1 MARVKCVTV
10 IDEADAPSQA
20 YQDQQ
25 WATFKADYPER
36 EFWLLAPRP
45 AYTNQ
50 MRLPTL
56 WPSDPLAFGDIT
68 VTRDN
73 GSVANRSDWFAI
85 CRFDE
90 LPPGAVC
97 SVAID
102 TSGSMRLST
111 VQASYNYFIER
122 CAAAQ
127 ITVVFDTRFPS
138 ERWIDPHLQPIAPS
152 VTIFANPSSYQ
163 LGSANA
169 ESVLSWDVFGDFTS
183 ATITATQGGQPAP
196 NEDIGEVAG
205 PGSTTV
211 SPTQT
216 TTYTITAVGPAGN
229 NSRDVTVTVEIPDP
243 PTVSFTVDPQSYINP
258 GSATLE
264 WSVSGV
270 LVDDISIDQGIG
282 TVGAT
287 GNAVVQPTFST
298 IYTISATN
306 PGGTTT
312 KSVTVT
318 VYQPVGVN
326 IFASPNPISVGQI
339 STLSWDVS
347 GDADT
352 ASIDQGIGE
361 VLFNSTT
368 QVSPSTSTTYTLTA
382 SGPGGTDSQAVT
394 VAVCQTPELTASFP
408 TQIQFGLDFTADIV
422 YRYASGGVV
431 IDIEYQSA
439 YGVLDTEQRTIAGT
453 DSDDSG
459 TSITEVFNSAIPW
472 DITGD
477 DAGPALITYTI
488 RALQSTPCSGETVV
502 GPFTTTVVIDKLA
515 DNINIP
521 DSLNQ
526 LPAADPVI
534 SPDEDT
540 VLSDPIE
547 ITDIDINVEIKSDK
561 PIQVRFDDADPNI
574 ESSWKSLR
582 QIT

>member
-1 MARVKCVTV
+1 MARVKCVTI

-111 VQASYNYFIER
+111 VQASYSYFIDR

-138 ERWIDPHLQPIAPS
+138 ERWIDPHLQPISPS

-169 ESVLSWDVFGDFTS
+169 ESVISWDVFGDFTS

-229 NSRDVTVTVEIPDP
+229 NSRDVTLTVEIPDP

-258 GSATLE
+258 GAATLE

-298 IYTISATN
+298 IYTITATN

-382 SGPGGTDSQAVT
+382 SGPGGSDSQAVT

-439 YGVLDTEQRTIAGT
+439 YGVLDTEQRTIEGT

-477 DAGPALITYTI
+477 DAGPAIITYTI

-534 SPDEDT
+534 SPDEDI

>member
-45 AYTNQ
+45 AYTTQ

-111 VQASYNYFIER
+111 VQASYDYFIQR

-127 ITVVFDTRFPS
+127 LTVVFDTRFPS

-169 ESVLSWDVFGDFTS
+169 ESVISWDVFGDFTS

-229 NSRDVTVTVEIPDP
+229 NSRETTLTVEIPDP

-382 SGPGGTDSQAVT
+382 SGPGGSDSQAVT

-439 YGVLDTEQRTIAGT
+439 YGVLDTEQRTIEGT

-502 GPFTTTVVIDKLA
+502 GPFTSTVVIDKLA

-526 LPAADPVI
+526 LPAADPVV

-561 PIQVRFDDADPNI
+561 PIQVRFDEADPNI

>member
-25 WATFKADYPER
+25 WATFKTDYPER

-85 CRFDE
+85 CNFDE
-90 LPPGAVC
+90 LPPGAIC

-127 ITVVFDTRFPS
+127 ITIVFDTRFPS

-169 ESVLSWDVFGDFTS
+169 ESVISWDVFGDFTS
-183 ATITATQGGQPAP
+183 ATITATQGGQAAP

-216 TTYTITAVGPAGN
+216 TVYTITAVGPAGN
-229 NSRDVTVTVEIPDP
+229 NSREVTLTVEIPDP
-243 PTVSFTVDPQSYINP
+243 PTVSFTVDPESYINP

-270 LVDDISIDQGIG
+270 LIDEVSINQGIG
-282 TVGAT
+282 VVGVT

-298 IYTISATN
+298 IYTITATN
-306 PGGTTT
+306 PGGSTT

-339 STLSWDVS
+339 ATLSWDVS

-352 ASIDQGIGE
+352 ASIDQGIGT

-368 QVSPSTSTTYTLTA
+368 QVSPSTSTTYTLSA
-382 SGPGGTDSQAVT
+382 SGPGGSDSEAVT
-394 VAVCQTPELTASFP
+394 VAVCQTPELSASFP
-408 TQIQFGLDFTADIV
+408 TQIQFGLDFTADIE
-422 YRYASGGVV
+422 YRYASGGIV

-477 DAGPALITYTI
+477 DAGPAIITYTI
-488 RALQSTPCSGETVV
+488 KALQSTPCSGETVV

-547 ITDIDINVEIKSDK
+547 ITDIDINVEIKADK
-561 PIQVRFDDADPNI
+561 PIQVRFDEADPNI

>member
-85 CRFDE
+85 CRFNE

-111 VQASYNYFIER
+111 VQASYDYFIQR

-169 ESVLSWDVFGDFTS
+169 ESVISWDVFGDFTS

-229 NSRDVTVTVEIPDP
+229 NSREVTLTVEIPDP
-243 PTVSFTVDPQSYINP
+243 PTVSFTVDPENFINP

-382 SGPGGTDSQAVT
+382 SGPGGSDSQAVT
-394 VAVCQTPELTASFP
+394 VAVCQTPELTVSFP

-439 YGVLDTEQRTIAGT
+439 YGVLDTEQRTIEGT

-502 GPFTTTVVIDKLA
+502 GPFTSTVVIDKLA

-526 LPAADPVI
+526 LPAADPVV

-561 PIQVRFDDADPNI
+561 PIQVRFDEADPNI